1 MNSAQSETERTVRK
15 YGDTVYKVAFSY
27 TRNKS
32 DADDIFQEVFLRLI
46 KSNPSFESEEHKKA
60 WLIRT
65 AINCSKKH
73 FTSAFIRHTVPL
85 SSDIPFETP
94 EESSIDEAL
103 KKLKPKYRT
112 VIHLYYY
119 EEYSTEEIAELL
131 GEKPSAVR
139 TRLTRARKSL
149 GELLKGE

>member
-1 MNSAQSETERTVRK
+1 MNSAQSETEKIIRK
-15 YGDTVYKVAFSY
+15 YSDTVYRLAYSY
-27 TRNKS
+27 VRNKS

-46 KSNPSFESEEHKKA
+46 KNNPTFENEEHKKA

-65 AINCSKKH
+65 TMNCCKKH
-73 FTSAFIRHTVPL
+73 FSSAFVKHTVPL
-85 SSDIPFETP
+85 EVSIPFDAP
-94 EESSIDEAL
+94 EETGIDDAL

-119 EEYSTEEIAELL
+119 EEYSTEEIANIL

-139 TRLTRARKSL
+139 TRLTRARRSL